1 VTASV
6 PRREVEPPP
15 TRRPLLVFVPLVL
28 FAALAAL
35 FVIRLYSGDSSL
47 LPSALIG
54 RQVPAFALPA
64 VEGLPDKPGF
74 SDADLRQG
82 KVTLVNVF
90 ASWCVPCHQEH
101 ELIMRLS
108 ADHGLAGTCI
118 RAVRPSWAWSRPQ
131 GEGLSRNQRNNPMQ
145 LPMHRASKCRARTRS
160 GKPCQ
165 APAMSNGRCR
175 MHGGMSPG
183 APKGNKNA
191 FKHGRYTAEVIERHR
206 ETSELVRAMRALART
221 TRELE

>member
-1 VTASV
+1 MTATA
-6 PRREVEPPP
+6 PRPEAKP
-15 TRRPLLVFVPLVL
+15 TRRPLLVFVPLAV

-35 FVIRLYSGDSSL
+35 FVIRLYSGDASL

-54 RQVPAFALPA
+54 REVPAFAMPP

-108 ADHGLAGTCI
+108 ED
-118 RAVRPSWAWSRPQ
+118 P
-131 GEGLSRNQRNNPMQ
+131 
-145 LPMHRASKCRARTRS
+145 
-160 GKPCQ
+160 
-165 APAMSNGRCR
+165 
-175 MHGGMSPG
+175 
-183 APKGNKNA
+183 
-191 FKHGRYTAEVIERHR
+191 
-206 ETSELVRAMRALART
+206 ALARAGVRLFGLAYKDEPANIRGFLAEAGDPFAKIGADRKGRT
-221 TRELE
+221 AIDWGVYGVPETFIVKGDGTIAYRFVGPITEESYRDVILPEIEKALR

>member
-1 VTASV
+1 MTATA
-6 PRREVEPPP
+6 PRPEAKP
-15 TRRPLLVFVPLVL
+15 TRRPLLVFVPLAV

-35 FVIRLYSGDSSL
+35 FVIRLYSGDASL

-54 RQVPAFALPA
+54 REVPPFALPP

-108 ADHGLAGTCI
+108 ADPALSRAGVRLFGLAYKDDPANIRGFLAEAGDPFAKIGADRKGRTAINWGVYGVPETFIVKGDGTI
-118 RAVRPSWAWSRPQ
+118 AYRFVGPITEESYRDAI
-131 GEGLSRNQRNNPMQ
+131 
-145 LPMHRASKCRARTRS
+145 LP
-160 GKPCQ
+160 G
-165 APAMSNGRCR
+165 
-175 MHGGMSPG
+175 
-183 APKGNKNA
+183 
-191 FKHGRYTAEVIERHR
+191 IEK
-206 ETSELVRAMRALART
+206 ALR
-221 TRELE
+221 

>member
-1 VTASV
+1 MTATA
-6 PRREVEPPP
+6 PRPEAKP
-15 TRRPLLVFVPLVL
+15 TRRPLFVFVPLAV

-35 FVIRLYSGDSSL
+35 FVIRLYSGDASL

-54 RQVPAFALPA
+54 REVPPFALPP

-108 ADHGLAGTCI
+108 ADL
-118 RAVRPSWAWSRPQ
+118 
-131 GEGLSRNQRNNPMQ
+131 
-145 LPMHRASKCRARTRS
+145 
-160 GKPCQ
+160 
-165 APAMSNGRCR
+165 
-175 MHGGMSPG
+175 
-183 APKGNKNA
+183 
-191 FKHGRYTAEVIERHR
+191 
-206 ETSELVRAMRALART
+206 ALARAGVRLFGLAYKDDPANIRGFLAEAGDPFAKIGADRKGRT
-221 TRELE
+221 AIDWGVYGVPETFVVKGDGTIAYRFVGPVSEDSYRHLILPEIGKALR